1 MKKSLLWLSAAT
13 VFILALR
20 AELPM
25 LADLFS
31 ARNKQ
36 AVAGSK
42 IQQHALGAA
51 AMPNIWYVTT
61 TGAGIGDGSSWA
73 NASDNLQAMID
84 GSAEG
89 DEVWVASGS
98 YKPNFN
104 AVDAD
109 DRTKTF
115 YLRTGVSVY
124 GGFSGNE
131 SFLEERNWDTNKTYL
146 SGDFLG
152 NDQYSISPETGT
164 AENAYHV
171 VTALNLQSAVLDG
184 FVIVGGYASDA
195 DSTRDSTFIDKSGHS
210 TYYDYGGGVYVDSTT
225 LNLQNCT
232 FRNNYA
238 AQGGAA
244 DRKSVV

>member
-164 AENAYHV
+164 AENCQNTLSRRCYGLAINSSPSSPSPLSWRPAKARRGH
-171 VTALNLQSAVLDG
+171 TPKLRA
-184 FVIVGGYASDA
+184 FCASQ
-195 DSTRDSTFIDKSGHS
+195 K
-210 TYYDYGGGVYVDSTT
+210 
-225 LNLQNCT
+225 
-232 FRNNYA
+232 
-238 AQGGAA
+238 
-244 DRKSVV
+244 